1 MFYFIKEGI
10 KISKEDLNNW
20 LINMDLYQL
29 EKFRSSFDIE
39 EVIKKDQV
47 YIFKNMVYFAVEIS
61 NIKLLKKLINEG
73 YFVKIKNNVNNEE
86 INFRNIPSGFISH
99 LGLFFNK
106 EIFDYLLEDVKKI
119 NIFNAIKLAYKTNYS
134 LLGKIKSFLNIYVK
148 NNTKINIHDTEI
160 IHRIIEKEDLHT
172 LMNISIDYLK
182 DSKSIYYYLSSVK
195 NKDLIKYVFSLKL
208 RGDTFYNHLALSS
221 LINNTEK
228 FKYFYSNIEK
238 MKVDSVIIA
247 QIIEEENIEL
257 LDFLYLN
264 DNLKIKYDENIFKD
278 IIFHSIYKEKLQ
290 SLKCLLKYWEY
301 DFSDIKYVLKIYGKN
316 INNEL
321 LQYIEN
327 YQKNLALKNKLESK
341 IINNK
346 NERKK
351 VEKI

>member
-1 MFYFIKEGI
+1 MFYFIKENL
-10 KISKEDLNNW
+10 KISKTDLEDW
-20 LINMDLYQL
+20 LINMDFSKL
-29 EKFRSSFDIE
+29 EKFKTNFDIE
-39 EVIKKDQV
+39 HLAKEEGHS
-47 YIFKNMVYFAVEIS
+47 IFKSMMYFSIEQKNMM
-61 NIKLLKKLINEG
+61 LLKKLLQNG
-73 YFVKIKNNVNNEE
+73 YFIKVKNNFNENE
-86 INFRNIPSGFISH
+86 INFRDIPSGFVSH
-99 LGLFFNK
+99 LGLFFDK
-106 EIFDYLLEDVKKI
+106 DIFKFLIEDKNKI
-119 NIFNAIKLAYKTNYS
+119 NLLSAIKIVMKTNFNFYGKVKS
-134 LLGKIKSFLNIYVK
+134 LWNIYIK
-148 NNTKINIHDTEI
+148 NNTKLNIHDTEI

>member
-1 MFYFIKEGI
+1 MN
-10 KISKEDLNNW
+10 L
-20 LINMDLYQL
+20 
-29 EKFRSSFDIE
+29 
-39 EVIKKDQV
+39 
-47 YIFKNMVYFAVEIS
+47 
-61 NIKLLKKLINEG
+61 
-73 YFVKIKNNVNNEE
+73 
-86 INFRNIPSGFISH
+86 
-99 LGLFFNK
+99 NK

-148 NNTKINIHDTEI
+148 SNTKINIHDTEI
-160 IHRIIEKEDLHT
+160 IHRIIEKEDLQT

-208 RGDTFYNHLALSS
+208 RGDTFYHHLALSF